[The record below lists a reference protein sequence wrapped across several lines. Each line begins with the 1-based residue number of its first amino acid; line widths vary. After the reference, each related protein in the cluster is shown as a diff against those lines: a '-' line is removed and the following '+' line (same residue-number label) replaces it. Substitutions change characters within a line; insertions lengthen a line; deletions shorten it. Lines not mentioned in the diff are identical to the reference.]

1 MTSPFGR
8 PDLRTEDQRFITGR
22 GRYVDDLRVPGSLH
36 AAVVRS
42 PYAHARVERIDAA
55 AARGMPGVVA
65 VLTAADLPECQRPIP
80 AATPSPASFRSAP
93 QSVFADPMVR
103 HTGEIVAVVLAE
115 TPYLAADAAEAVGV
129 DYVPLPTAAG
139 LAAATAAGAPRVFE
153 GWPDN
158 VAGPSSAQVGEPAVA
173 LGTAEVVVEA
183 DLDLARVA
191 GAPLEPRGIVVVPE
205 GPDGRFTI
213 WIPSQSPYGLRGAI
227 AGALDLPEERVRII
241 CTDSGG
247 GFGIKGHTYAE
258 DIILAAAARR
268 LGRTLRWTE
277 SRREHFLSGSPDRG
291 QRHHARLGVDGHG
304 RIVAIETAFAR
315 DHGAY
320 LPLGEVITRNTINHL
335 PGPYRVPHLVASG
348 QNVVSHTL
356 FGGAYR
362 GSGRPEAA
370 FVMERL
376 IDRAARRLGLD
387 PAEIRRRNFVRPD
400 EMPYRTGLIYR
411 DGTPISYDPA
421 DYPGSFERLLEA
433 FDYAG
438 WRKRQA
444 DRRGS
449 ATPLGVGLG
458 CYVQGTGV
466 GPFEGADVRVDGAGN
481 VQVIIGVSSQGQAH
495 ETTMAQI
502 AAAELGVELP
512 RVTVVAGDTA
522 LLPFGNGT
530 GGSRVAAN
538 AGPAVA
544 KSSREVADKA
554 RRVAAEMLECA
565 PADVV
570 LAGGRLHVAGMPQ
583 RGLALGEVARAAV
596 RNKTLVREG
605 QPGLQACGYF
615 SPESVT
621 FAFGAHACALEVDRE
636 TGAVRIL
643 RYLALHD
650 CGRAINPLVV
660 EGQLQGGMAQG
671 IGTALCEEL
680 VHDGEGQLLTGSFMD
695 YAIPTAADLPP
706 LETIAVSFPSTRNA
720 LGIKGV
726 GESGIIAPPA
736 AIANAVEDALADR
749 GAEITRVPVTPARLW
764 EALRKGA
771 GGDPGRSPD

>member
-1 MTSPFGR
+1 MTTPFGR
-8 PDLRTEDQRFITGR
+8 PDLRKEDQRFITGR
-22 GRYVDDLRVPGSLH
+22 GRYVDDMRVPDCLH
-36 AAVVRS
+36 AAFVRS
-42 PYAHARVERIDAA
+42 PYAHARVERVDADAA
-55 AARGMPGVVA
+55 RAMPGVVA
-65 VLTAADLPECQRPIP
+65 IFTAADLPECKRPIP

-103 HTGEIVAVVLAE
+103 HTGEVVAVVLAE
-115 TPYLAADAAEAVGV
+115 APYLAADAAEAVTV
-129 DYVPLPTAAG
+129 DYSPLPVSAGLTAAS
-139 LAAATAAGAPRVFE
+139 APGASRVFAE
-153 GWPDN
+153 WPDN
-158 VAGPSSAQVGEPAVA
+158 IAGPSTAQVGEPGPA
-173 LGTAEVVVEA
+173 LAESEVVVEA
-183 DLDLARVA
+183 ELDLARVV
-191 GAPLEPRGIVVVPE
+191 GAPLEPRGLVVMPE
-205 GPDGRFTI
+205 GPDGRLTI
-213 WIPSQSPYGLRGAI
+213 WIPSQTPYGLRGAI
-227 AGALDLPEERVRII
+227 AAALDLPEERVRIV

-258 DIILAAAARR
+258 DVILAAAARR
-268 LGRTLRWTE
+268 LGRPLRWTE

-291 QRHHARLGVDGHG
+291 QRHRARLGVSRDG

-335 PGPYRVPHLVASG
+335 PGPYRVPHIAASG
-348 QNVVSHTL
+348 QNVVTHTL

-376 IDRAARRLGLD
+376 MDRAARRLGLD

-421 DYPGSFERLLEA
+421 DFPASFERLLEA

-444 DRRGS
+444 ERRGS
-449 ATPLGVGLG
+449 VTPIGVGLG

-466 GPFEGADVRVDGAGN
+466 GPFEGADVRVDVAGN

-502 AAAELGVELP
+502 AAAELGVELE

-522 LLPFGNGT
+522 ALPFGNGT

-544 KSSREVADKA
+544 KSSREVAEKA

-570 LAGGRLHVAGMPQ
+570 LAGGRVHVAGVPQ
-583 RGLALGEVARAAV
+583 RGLPLGDVARAAV

-605 QPGLQACGYF
+605 QPGLQVCGYF

-621 FAFGAHACALEVDRE
+621 FAFGAHACALEVDTE
-636 TGAVRIL
+636 TGKVRIL

-660 EGQLQGGMAQG
+660 EGQLQGGIAQG
-671 IGTALCEEL
+671 IGTALGEEL
-680 VHDGEGQLLTGSFMD
+680 VHDAEGQLLTGSFMD
-695 YAIPTAADLPP
+695 YAMPLAADLPP
-706 LETIAVSFPSTRNA
+706 LETMAMSFPSMRNE

-726 GESGIIAPPA
+726 GESGIISPPA

-749 GAEITRVPVTPARLW
+749 GTEITRVPITPARLW
-764 EALRKGA
+764 DALR
-771 GGDPGRSPD
+771 RSA

>member
-1 MTSPFGR
+1 M
-8 PDLRTEDQRFITGR
+8 
-22 GRYVDDLRVPGSLH
+22 
-36 AAVVRS
+36 
-42 PYAHARVERIDAA
+42 
-55 AARGMPGVVA
+55 
-65 VLTAADLPECQRPIP
+65 
-80 AATPSPASFRSAP
+80 
-93 QSVFADPMVR
+93 
-103 HTGEIVAVVLAE
+103 
-115 TPYLAADAAEAVGV
+115 
-129 DYVPLPTAAG
+129 
-139 LAAATAAGAPRVFE
+139 
-153 GWPDN
+153 
-158 VAGPSSAQVGEPAVA
+158 
-173 LGTAEVVVEA
+173 
-183 DLDLARVA
+183 
-191 GAPLEPRGIVVVPE
+191 
-205 GPDGRFTI
+205 
-213 WIPSQSPYGLRGAI
+213 
-227 AGALDLPEERVRII
+227 
-241 CTDSGG
+241 
-247 GFGIKGHTYAE
+247 
-258 DIILAAAARR
+258 
-268 LGRTLRWTE
+268 
-277 SRREHFLSGSPDRG
+277 
-291 QRHHARLGVDGHG
+291 
-304 RIVAIETAFAR
+304 
-315 DHGAY
+315 
-320 LPLGEVITRNTINHL
+320 
-335 PGPYRVPHLVASG
+335 
-348 QNVVSHTL
+348 
-356 FGGAYR
+356 
-362 GSGRPEAA
+362 
-370 FVMERL
+370 
-376 IDRAARRLGLD
+376 
-387 PAEIRRRNFVRPD
+387 
-400 EMPYRTGLIYR
+400 
-411 DGTPISYDPA
+411 
-421 DYPGSFERLLEA
+421 
-433 FDYAG
+433 
-438 WRKRQA
+438 
-444 DRRGS
+444 
-449 ATPLGVGLG
+449 
-458 CYVQGTGV
+458 
-466 GPFEGADVRVDGAGN
+466 RVDGAGN

-706 LETIAVSFPSTRNA
+706 LETIAVSFPSTRNE

-764 EALRKGA
+764 EALRKGRRVERDPDEA
-771 GGDPGRSPD
+771 TLWCRRPGGRAPARYWVDRRRHAPRCRLHP

>member
-1 MTSPFGR
+1 MTTPFGR
-8 PDLRTEDQRFITGR
+8 PDLRKEDERFITGR
-22 GRYVDDLRVPGSLH
+22 GRYVDDMRVPGCLH
-36 AAVVRS
+36 AAFVRS
-42 PYAHARVERIDAA
+42 PHAHARVDRIDAA

-65 VLTAADLPECQRPIP
+65 VFTAADLPECKRPIP
-80 AATPSPASFRSAP
+80 AATPAPASFRSAP

-115 TPYLAADAAEAVGV
+115 APYLAADAAEAVTV
-129 DYVPLPTAAG
+129 DYSPLPVSAGLTAAS
-139 LAAATAAGAPRVFE
+139 APGASRVFDA
-153 GWPDN
+153 WPDN
-158 VAGPSSAQVGEPAVA
+158 VAGPSTAQVGEPGAA
-173 LGTAEVVVEA
+173 LATARVVVEA
-183 DLDLARVA
+183 ELELARVA
-191 GAPLEPRGIVVVPE
+191 GAPLEPRGLVVMPE

-227 AGALDLPEERVRII
+227 AAALELPEERVRII

-258 DIILAAAARR
+258 DIILAASARR
-268 LGRTLRWTE
+268 LERPLRWTE

-291 QRHHARLGVDGHG
+291 QRHHAKLGVDGDG

-320 LPLGEVITRNTINHL
+320 LPLGEVITLNTINHL
-335 PGPYRVPHLVASG
+335 PGPYRVPHLGATG
-348 QNVVSHTL
+348 RNVVTHTL

-387 PAEIRRRNFVRPD
+387 PAEIRRRNLVRPD

-433 FDYAG
+433 FDYTG

-444 DRRGS
+444 ERRGS
-449 ATPLGVGLG
+449 AMPLGIGLG

-466 GPFEGADVRVDGAGN
+466 GPFEGADVRVDAGGN
-481 VQVIIGVSSQGQAH
+481 VQVMIGVSSQGQAH

-502 AAAELGVELP
+502 AAAELGVELA

-522 LLPFGNGT
+522 TLPFGNGT

-544 KSSREVADKA
+544 KSSREVAARA

-565 PADVV
+565 AADVV
-570 LAGGRLHVAGMPQ
+570 LADGRVHVAGMPQ
-583 RGLALGEVARAAV
+583 RGFALGEVARAAV

-605 QPGLQACGYF
+605 QPGLQVCGYF

-621 FAFGAHACALEVDRE
+621 FAFGAHACALEVDVE
-636 TGAVRIL
+636 TGRVRIL

-650 CGRAINPLVV
+650 CGRAINPRVV
-660 EGQLQGGMAQG
+660 EGQLQGGIAQG

-680 VHDGEGQLLTGSFMD
+680 VHDAEGQLLTGSFMD
-695 YAIPTAADLPP
+695 YALPVAGDLPA
-706 LETIAVSFPSTRNA
+706 LESIAVSFPSTRNE

-749 GAEITRVPVTPARLW
+749 GAEIARVPITPARLW
-764 EALRKGA
+764 ESLRKDA
-771 GGDPGRSPD
+771 